1 MQALQPL
8 AFLGSLAA
16 VPIALFIECQN
27 VFEVLTIFR
36 TQLPMDL
43 AGRSMQAQ
51 NVLPIA
57 RVSSRDDMS
66 GESYAVLSQRQDEQI
81 ALVYDLV
88 AVSPR
93 SV

>member
-1 MQALQPL
+1 
-8 AFLGSLAA
+8 
-16 VPIALFIECQN
+16 
-27 VFEVLTIFR
+27 
-36 TQLPMDL
+36 MDL